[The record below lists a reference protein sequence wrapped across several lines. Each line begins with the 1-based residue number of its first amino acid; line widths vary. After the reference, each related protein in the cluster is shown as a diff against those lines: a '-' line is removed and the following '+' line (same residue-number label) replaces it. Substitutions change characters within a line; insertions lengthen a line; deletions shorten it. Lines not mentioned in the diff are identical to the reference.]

1 MRHLQAAHPTTQKG
15 ITMTTLTHAQKMKLG
30 WAAISNERTD
40 DGALLIE
47 GDNTRVKNNL
57 VKKGIARL
65 VEGVRVDY
73 WGRKYRTK
81 DWCVKPEHEEL
92 CRSLIDYYRAHTEP
106 ELGAAALS
114 PEEWEIWAG

>member
-1 MRHLQAAHPTTQKG
+1 
-15 ITMTTLTHAQKMKLG
+15 MTTLTHAQKMELG
-30 WAAISNERTD
+30 WAAINNERGD

-65 VEGVRVDY
+65 VEGVRVGY
-73 WGRKYRTK
+73 WGDEYHIK
-81 DWCVKPEHEEL
+81 DWYVKPEHEEL
-92 CRSLIDYYRAHTEP
+92 CHSLIDYYRTHTAP

-114 PEEWEIWAG
+114 PEEWESWAA